1 MPSRD
6 REEPLCGRTAFIGAA
21 ASDDDVPLVG
31 FGKRSSSFEAQS
43 PVSAGH
49 DDGIHV
55 QRSLHYGKVVGR
67 TGPAAHPQEQRQQ
80 LASVRAKLEIQ
91 RSMTIETQR
100 PTVAEIDLGALRSN
114 FRALRAVTAHGELM
128 VVVKADAYGHGAVT
142 VAHTLIGE
150 GCRHFGVAT
159 LDEARELR
167 EAGIRTRVYLQAG
180 FFAEQAAE
188 IVALDLTPFVF
199 DPSLIP
205 VLDFAAASA
214 GRTDFPIHVKID
226 SGATRLGVMPADIPA
241 VIEAI
246 RGASAIRLEGI
257 CTLLANAGDP
267 KSPITDAQLGVFHK
281 AIDTLNAAGMK
292 PSVFHVANSAALV
305 LRYDSHFNLAR
316 PGLSIY
322 GLPPVAA
329 VRERVELH
337 PVMTFKT
344 RLMQIKRV
352 PAGSGVGYG
361 HTFVTSHESLIGVLP
376 VGYADGYR
384 RGLQHG
390 GEVIVRGARAPVV
403 GAVSMDLT
411 TIDVTDIAGASV
423 GDEVILWGEADGETI
438 SVNDVARLAQ
448 TISYEML
455 CTVGKRVPRVVRG

>member
-1 MPSRD
+1 MS
-6 REEPLCGRTAFIGAA
+6 
-21 ASDDDVPLVG
+21 
-31 FGKRSSSFEAQS
+31 
-43 PVSAGH
+43 
-49 DDGIHV
+49 
-55 QRSLHYGKVVGR
+55 
-67 TGPAAHPQEQRQQ
+67 
-80 LASVRAKLEIQ
+80 
-91 RSMTIETQR
+91 IETQR

-114 FRALRAVTAHGELM
+114 FRALRGVAAHGELM
-128 VVVKADAYGHGAVT
+128 VVVKADAYGHGAVP
-142 VAHTLIGE
+142 VARALIDE

-167 EAGIRTRVYLQAG
+167 EAGVRTRVYLQAG
-180 FFAEQAAE
+180 FFAEQTPE
-188 IVALDLTPFVF
+188 IVALDVTPFVF
-199 DPSLIP
+199 EAAMIGQ
-205 VLDFAAASA
+205 LDRAAASA

-226 SGATRLGVMPADIPA
+226 SGATRLGVMPADIPD
-241 VIEAI
+241 VIEAV
-246 RGASAIRLEGI
+246 RSASAVRLEGV

-267 KSPITDAQLGVFHK
+267 KSPITDAQLRVFNG
-281 AIDTLNAAGMK
+281 AIETLNGAGMR
-292 PSVFHVANSAALV
+292 PSVIHVANSAALV
-305 LRYDSHFNLAR
+305 LRYDSHFNFAR
-316 PGLSIY
+316 PGLAVY

-329 VRERVELH
+329 VRERVELR

-344 RLMQIKRV
+344 RLMQIKRA

-361 HTFVTSHESLIGVLP
+361 HTFVTPRESLIGVLP

-423 GDEVILWGEADGETI
+423 GDDVILWGESGSEVI

-455 CTVGKRVPRVVRG
+455 CTVGKRVPRVIRG

>member
-1 MPSRD
+1 M
-6 REEPLCGRTAFIGAA
+6 A
-21 ASDDDVPLVG
+21 
-31 FGKRSSSFEAQS
+31 
-43 PVSAGH
+43 
-49 DDGIHV
+49 
-55 QRSLHYGKVVGR
+55 
-67 TGPAAHPQEQRQQ
+67 
-80 LASVRAKLEIQ
+80 
-91 RSMTIETQR
+91 IETQR
-100 PTVAEIDLGALRSN
+100 PTVAEIDLGALRAN
-114 FRALRAVTAHGELM
+114 FRALRKVASHGELM

-142 VAHTLIGE
+142 VARCLAAD
-150 GCRHFGVAT
+150 GCRHFGIAT

-167 EAGIRTRVYLQAG
+167 QSGIESRVYLQAG

-188 IVALDLTPFVF
+188 IVALDVTPFVF
-199 DPSLIP
+199 DSAMIP
-205 VLDFAAASA
+205 ILDRAARAA
-214 GRTDFPIHVKID
+214 GRSDFPIHVKID
-226 SGATRLGVMPADIPA
+226 SGATRLGGMPAQIPD
-241 VIEAI
+241 VIESV
-246 RGASAIRLEGI
+246 RRASAVRLEGV

-267 KSPITDAQLGVFHK
+267 ASPITDAQLRVFNG
-281 AIDTLNAAGMK
+281 AIETLNAAGLR
-292 PSVFHVANSAALV
+292 PSTIHVANSAALV

-316 PGLSIY
+316 PALAIY

-329 VRERVELH
+329 VRERVELQ

-344 RLMQIKRV
+344 RLMQIKRA

-361 HTFVTSHESLIGVLP
+361 HTFVAPRQSLIGVLP

-423 GDEVILWGEADGETI
+423 GDEVILWGESGSAVI
-438 SVNDVARLAQ
+438 IVNDVARLAQ

-455 CTVGKRVPRVVRG
+455 CTVGKRVPRVIRN

>member
-1 MPSRD
+1 MR
-6 REEPLCGRTAFIGAA
+6 
-21 ASDDDVPLVG
+21 
-31 FGKRSSSFEAQS
+31 
-43 PVSAGH
+43 
-49 DDGIHV
+49 
-55 QRSLHYGKVVGR
+55 
-67 TGPAAHPQEQRQQ
+67 
-80 LASVRAKLEIQ
+80 
-91 RSMTIETQR
+91 IETQR

-114 FRALRAVTAHGELM
+114 FRVLRAVASHGELM

-142 VAHTLIGE
+142 VARTLLDE
-150 GCRHFGVAT
+150 GCRHLGVAT

-167 EAGIRTRVYLQAG
+167 EAGIRARVYLQAG

-199 DPSLIP
+199 EAPMIGLI
-205 VLDFAAASA
+205 DRAAAAA
-214 GRTDFPIHVKID
+214 GRIDFPIHVKID
-226 SGATRLGVMPADIPA
+226 SGATRLGVMPADIPD
-241 VIEAI
+241 VIEAV
-246 RGASAIRLEGI
+246 RAASSVRLEGV

-267 KSPITDAQLGVFHK
+267 KSPITDAQLRAFTG
-281 AIDTLNAAGMK
+281 AIETLNAAGMK
-292 PSVFHVANSAALV
+292 PSVIHVANSAALV
-305 LRYDSHFNLAR
+305 LRNDSHFNLAR
-316 PGLSIY
+316 PGLAIY

-329 VRERVELH
+329 VRDRVELR

-344 RLMQIKRV
+344 RLMQIKRA

-361 HTFVTSHESLIGVLP
+361 HTFITPRESLIGVLP

-390 GEVIVRGARAPVV
+390 GEVIVRGVRAPVV

-423 GDEVILWGEADGETI
+423 GDEVILWGESGGEVI

-455 CTVGKRVPRVVRG
+455 CTVGKRVPRVVRS